1 MLLTLLSQQGPPPAP
16 STKLWLRVGG
26 VWKETIVYIR
36 IGGVWR
42 VATPAI
48 NVTGTWR

>member
-1 MLLTLLSQQGPPPAP
+1 MLLTLLSPQGAPPAP
-16 STKLWLRVGG
+16 STKFWLRVGG
-26 VWKETIVYIR
+26 VWVETTAFIR